1 MCLDETKV
9 DMLMD
14 IIQRTFISCQARW
27 AYVAA
32 TRVVVLS

>member
-14 IIQRTFISCQARW
+14 IIQRTLISCQARW
-27 AYVAA
+27 VYVAA